1 MMPAGRKGEAMGS
14 YIRLADQ
21 GDLEEI
27 KRIARLAYAL
37 YIPRIGREP
46 APMVADFST
55 SIDAG
60 QLWVAGTSG
69 EASRVMGFVVA
80 FPRSDQCGGH
90 WHLEN
95 VAVDPVAQG
104 SGLGRM
110 LIAHIEA
117 IARMAGA
124 RAVELYTNAAMTENQ
139 RLYPRLGYVETSRG
153 TEDGFDRV
161 FYRKALD

>member
-1 MMPAGRKGEAMGS
+1 MELN
-14 YIRLADQ
+14 IRMADQSDLADIQ
-21 GDLEEI
+21 
-27 KRIARLAYAL
+27 RIARLAYAL
-37 YIPRIGREP
+37 YVPRIGREP
-46 APMVADFST
+46 APMIADFAP

-60 QLWVAGTSG
+60 QLWVAATRG
-69 EASRVMGFVVA
+69 AVSRVMGFVVA
-80 FPRSDQCGGH
+80 FPRPDHRGGH

-95 VAVDPVAQG
+95 VAVDPGAQG

-110 LIAHIEA
+110 LIAHIETL
-117 IARMAGA
+117 ARIAGA

-153 TEDGFDRV
+153 TEDGFDRI